1 MPAGDRVTGPAQI
14 LRQILFHL
22 GGGLIRHRVQVLMPG
37 NFSEETQPGVGR
49 LELHGRGR
57 NRRLPGFG
65 LRTPPTDA
73 W

>member
-1 MPAGDRVTGPAQI
+1 MPAVDRVCDPAQI

-49 LELHGRGR
+49 RELHG
-57 NRRLPGFG
+57 
-65 LRTPPTDA
+65 
-73 W
+73 

>member
-1 MPAGDRVTGPAQI
+1 MPAGDRVCAPAQI

-49 LELHGRGR
+49 LELHG
-57 NRRLPGFG
+57 
-65 LRTPPTDA
+65 
-73 W
+73 